1 MTDLGFFPGMINFPP
16 MNNVSIGAHTG
27 VSTSPVS
34 DAMLALAFV
43 GDLSRGQ
50 PTNHSVRTARLAAM
64 LAAAEGAG
72 EEECEAAYSIALL
85 RWSGCTA
92 NAAGF
97 GELLGDDVAGRRNM
111 AEALQPLLNVPKHL
125 IYPLAQIHCEVS
137 GDIAVML
144 GMPSAVEN
152 GLRHIFET
160 YNGKGAPGLLQH
172 PDVPVSVYRVALAG
186 DLEVLSR
193 VHGMETALAFVESHG
208 NAKYPEELVK
218 LLRRFAREW
227 LALLESD
234 QPQRLDFQ
242 SSATAASTEIPLT
255 LVADVIDLKLPWLAG
270 YSRQV
275 AELACSAAALQGLAP
290 IAQAQSHS
298 AGLIHGI
305 GRAAIP
311 NWIWNTPGRLDASAW
326 EQVRL
331 APYWTRRAAQQ
342 IRGLAQ
348 EVNLASH
355 AYERQDGT
363 GYFRGVADEAITL
376 PQRTLATAVAWTA
389 LRSSRPWRAPLSPD
403 AAAALLREEALQGRF
418 DPVIVDAVLAA
429 ATGQGS
435 KPSAKA
441 ATVLTDREAEVLSRI
456 SLGESNKE
464 VARSLAVSPS
474 TVRTHVESI
483 FRKLECSTRAA
494 ATLKAYTMG
503 II

>member
-1 MTDLGFFPGMINFPP
+1 MD
-16 MNNVSIGAHTG
+16 NVST
-27 VSTSPVS
+27 VPVS
-34 DAMLALAFV
+34 EAMLALAFV
-43 GDLSRGQ
+43 GDLSKGQ

-64 LAAAEGAG
+64 LAAEDGAS
-72 EEECEAAYSIALL
+72 EDECEAAYCVALL

-97 GELLGDDVAGRRNM
+97 GELLGDDVAGRRGM
-111 AEALQPLLNVPKHL
+111 TTGLQPLFNIPRELVF
-125 IYPLAQIHCEVS
+125 PLVQIHCEVS

-144 GMPSAVEN
+144 SLPRAVET

-160 YNGKGAPGLLQH
+160 YNGQGIPGLLKH
-172 PDVPVSVYRVALAG
+172 PDVPRAVYRVALAG
-186 DLEVLSR
+186 DLEALSR
-193 VHGMETALAFVESHG
+193 VHGVDAALTYAGSKA
-208 NAKYPEELVK
+208 NAKYPDELVK
-218 LLRRFAREW
+218 LLSRYARDW
-227 LALLESD
+227 LA
-234 QPQRLDFQ
+234 RLDADESRLLDFRL
-242 SSATAASTEIPLT
+242 SAANAATEIPLT

-270 YSRQV
+270 FSRQA
-275 AELACSAAALQGLAP
+275 AELAREAAASQGLAP
-290 IAQAQSHS
+290 LVQEQLYS
-298 AGLIHGI
+298 AALIHGI

-311 NWIWNTPGRLDASAW
+311 NWVWNTPGRLDASAW

-331 APYWTRRAAQQ
+331 APYWTWRAAQQ
-342 IRGLAQ
+342 IRNLTP

-363 GYFRGVADEAITL
+363 GYFRSVAGEAMTV

-389 LRSSRPWRAPLSPD
+389 LCSSRPWRAPFSKDD
-403 AAAALLREEALQGRF
+403 ASALLRDEAVQGRF
-418 DPVIVDAVLAA
+418 DPLIVDAVLAA
-429 ATGQGS
+429 ANGQRL
-435 KPSAKA
+435 KPPAKA
-441 ATVLTDREAEVLSRI
+441 ATVLTDREAEVLARI

-494 ATLKAYTMG
+494 ATLKAYTLG

>member
-1 MTDLGFFPGMINFPP
+1 MD
-16 MNNVSIGAHTG
+16 NVSG
-27 VSTSPVS
+27 VPVR

-43 GDLSRGQ
+43 GDLSKGQ
-50 PTNHSVRTARLAAM
+50 PTNHSVRTARLAAL
-64 LAAAEGAG
+64 LAAEDGAS
-72 EEECEAAYSIALL
+72 EEECEVTYCIALL

-97 GELLGDDVAGRRNM
+97 GQLLGDDVAGRRGLTTGIY
-111 AEALQPLLNVPKHL
+111 ASFNVPRDL

-144 GMPSAVEN
+144 SMPRAVEM

-160 YNGKGAPGLLQH
+160 YDGQGIPGLLKH
-172 PDVPVSVYRVALAG
+172 PDVPESVYHVALAG
-186 DLEVLSR
+186 DLEALSR
-193 VHGMETALAFVESHG
+193 VHGIDAALTYVGSKS
-208 NAKYPEELVK
+208 NVKYPDELVK
-218 LLRRFAREW
+218 LLGRFARDW
-227 LALLESD
+227 LALLDSDES
-234 QPQRLDFQ
+234 QPLDFRL
-242 SSATAASTEIPLT
+242 SAVNASTEIPLT

-270 YSRQV
+270 FSRQV
-275 AELACSAAALQGLAP
+275 AELARATGTLQGLSP
-290 IAQAQSHS
+290 IMQEQMYR

-311 NWIWNTPGRLDASAW
+311 NWVWNTPGRLDTSAW

-331 APYWTRRAAQQ
+331 APYWTWRAAQH
-342 IRGLAQ
+342 IRSLTL

-355 AYERQDGT
+355 VYERQNGT
-363 GYFRGVADEAITL
+363 GYFRSIADEAITV

-389 LRSSRPWRAPLSPD
+389 LCSSRPWRGPFSKDD
-403 AAAALLREEALQGRF
+403 ASAILRDEALHGRF
-418 DPVIVDAVLAA
+418 DPVVVDAVLAA
-429 ATGQGS
+429 VNGQRL
-435 KPSAKA
+435 KPPAKA
-441 ATVLTDREAEVLSRI
+441 ATVLTDREIEVLARI

-474 TVRTHVESI
+474 TIRTHVESI

-494 ATLKAYTMG
+494 ATLKAYSLG

>member
-1 MTDLGFFPGMINFPP
+1 
-16 MNNVSIGAHTG
+16 
-27 VSTSPVS
+27 
-34 DAMLALAFV
+34 MLALAFV

-64 LAAAEGAG
+64 LAAEDGADR
-72 EEECEAAYSIALL
+72 EQCEAAYSIALL

-97 GELLGDDVAGRRNM
+97 GELLGDDVAGRRSM
-111 AEALQPLLNVPKHL
+111 AEALQPMTNVPRNL

-144 GMPSAVEN
+144 GMPLAVET

-193 VHGMETALAFVESHG
+193 VHGLDAALAFVEHHG
-208 NAKYPEELVK
+208 NVKYPQEMVR
-218 LLRRFAREW
+218 LLSRFARDW
-227 LALLESD
+227 LARLNAD
-234 QPQRLDFQ
+234 QPQPFDFPL
-242 SSATAASTEIPLT
+242 SAAIASTEIPLT
-255 LVADVIDLKLPWLAG
+255 LVGDVIDLKLPWLAG

-275 AELACSAAALQGLAP
+275 AELARSATALQGLAP
-290 IAQAQSHS
+290 LVQEQSHS

-331 APYWTRRAAQQ
+331 APYWTWRAAQQ
-342 IRGLAQ
+342 IRGLTQ
-348 EVNLASH
+348 EVNLASY
-355 AYERQDGT
+355 AYERQNGS
-363 GYFRGVADEAITL
+363 GYFRGVADDALTVA
-376 PQRTLATAVAWTA
+376 QRTLATAVAWTA
-389 LRSSRPWRAPLSPD
+389 LHSPRPWRAPLGKDD
-403 AAAALLREEALQGRF
+403 AAACLREEARQGRF
-418 DPVIVDAVLAA
+418 DPVVVDAVLGAA
-429 ATGQGS
+429 SGEGS
-435 KPSAKA
+435 KSSAKA
-441 ATVLTDREAEVLSRI
+441 VTVLTDREAEVLARI

-483 FRKLECSTRAA
+483 FRKLQCSTRAA
-494 ATLKAYTMG
+494 ATLKAYTLG

>member
-1 MTDLGFFPGMINFPP
+1 
-16 MNNVSIGAHTG
+16 MNNVPT
-27 VSTSPVS
+27 VTVR
-34 DAMLALAFV
+34 DAMLTLAFV
-43 GDLSRGQ
+43 GDLSKGQ
-50 PTNHSVRTARLAAM
+50 PTNHSVRTARLAAL
-64 LAAAEGAG
+64 LAAEDGAS
-72 EEECEAAYSIALL
+72 EEDCEAAYCVALL

-97 GELLGDDVAGRRNM
+97 GQLLGDDVAGRRSITTGIY
-111 AEALQPLLNVPKHL
+111 ASFNVPRDL

-144 GMPSAVEN
+144 SMPRAVEM

-160 YNGKGAPGLLQH
+160 YNGQGMPGLLKH

-186 DLEVLSR
+186 DLEALSR
-193 VHGMETALAFVESHG
+193 VHGIDAALSYVGSKS
-208 NAKYPEELVK
+208 NVKYPDELVK
-218 LLRRFAREW
+218 LLSRFARDW
-227 LALLESD
+227 LALLDSDES
-234 QPQRLDFQ
+234 QPFDFRL
-242 SSATAASTEIPLT
+242 SAANASTEIPLT

-270 YSRQV
+270 FSRRV
-275 AELACSAAALQGLAP
+275 AELAGAAVALQGLAP
-290 IAQAQSHS
+290 IIEEQLYS

-311 NWIWNTPGRLDASAW
+311 NWVWNTPGRLDASAW

-331 APYWTRRAAQQ
+331 APYWTWRAAQQ
-342 IRGLAQ
+342 IRSLTL

-355 AYERQDGT
+355 AYERQNGT
-363 GYFRGVADEAITL
+363 GYFRSLADEAITA

-389 LRSSRPWRAPLSPD
+389 LCSSRPWRGPFSKDD
-403 AAAALLREEALQGRF
+403 ASALLRDEAVQGRF
-418 DPVIVDAVLAA
+418 DPLIVDAVLAA
-429 ATGQGS
+429 NGQRL
-435 KPSAKA
+435 KPPAKA
-441 ATVLTDREAEVLSRI
+441 ASVLTGRETEVLARI

-464 VARSLAVSPS
+464 VARSLGVSPS

-494 ATLKAYTMG
+494 ATLKAYTLG

>member
-1 MTDLGFFPGMINFPP
+1 MTSVPTVPT
-16 MNNVSIGAHTG
+16 VQ
-27 VSTSPVS
+27 VS

-50 PTNHSVRTARLAAM
+50 PTNHSLRTAKLAAM
-64 LAAAEGAG
+64 LAQADGAG
-72 EEECEAAYSIALL
+72 QEDCEAAYSIALL

-111 AEALQPLLNVPKHL
+111 AEALKPLPNLSRDL
-125 IYPLAQIHCEVS
+125 LFPLAQIHCEVS

-144 GMPSAVEN
+144 SMPQAVEI

-160 YNGKGAPGLLQH
+160 YNGMGPGLLQH
-172 PDVPVSVYRVALAG
+172 PDIPASVYRVALAG

-193 VHGMETALAFVESHG
+193 VHGIDAALAFVESHG
-208 NAKYPEELVK
+208 DVKYPATLVR
-218 LLRRFAREW
+218 LLARFARDW
-227 LALLESD
+227 LALLNSD
-234 QPQRLDFQ
+234 DPQPLDL
-242 SSATAASTEIPLT
+242 SASAASTGIPLT

-275 AELACSAAALQGLAP
+275 AELARNAAALQGLAP
-290 IAQAQSHS
+290 AMQQQSYS

-311 NWIWNTPGRLDASAW
+311 NWIWNTPGRLDTSAW

-331 APYWTRRAAQQ
+331 APYWTWRAAQQ
-342 IRGLAQ
+342 IRGLTQ
-348 EVNLASH
+348 EVNLASY
-355 AYERQDGT
+355 AYERQNGS
-363 GYFRGVADEAITL
+363 GYFRGVSEDAISVV
-376 PQRTLATAVAWTA
+376 QRTLATAVAWTA
-389 LRSSRPWRAPLSPD
+389 LRSARPWRAPFSKDD
-403 AAAALLREEALQGRF
+403 AGAFLRDEARQGRF
-418 DPVIVDAVLAA
+418 DPLIADAVVAA
-429 ATGQGS
+429 ATGSGP
-435 KPSAKA
+435 KPPAKA
-441 ATVLTDREAEVLSRI
+441 ATVLTDRETEVLSRI

-483 FRKLECSTRAA
+483 FRKLECSSRAA
-494 ATLKAYTMG
+494 ATLKAYTLG

>member
-1 MTDLGFFPGMINFPP
+1 MS
-16 MNNVSIGAHTG
+16 SI
-27 VSTSPVS
+27 VSTVPVR

-43 GDLSRGQ
+43 GDLSKGQ
-50 PTNHSVRTARLAAM
+50 PTNHSVRTARLAAL
-64 LAAAEGAG
+64 LAAADGAS
-72 EEECEAAYSIALL
+72 EEECEATYCVALL

-97 GELLGDDVAGRRNM
+97 GELLGDDVAGRRSM
-111 AEALQPLLNVPKHL
+111 ATALLPLFNVPRERIH
-125 IYPLAQIHCEVS
+125 PLAQIHCEVS
-137 GDIAVML
+137 GDIAAML
-144 GMPSAVEN
+144 GLPAAVEA

-160 YNGKGAPGLLQH
+160 YNGKGFPGLLKH
-172 PDVPVSVYRVALAG
+172 PDVPASVYRVALAG

-193 VHGMETALAFVESHG
+193 VHGIEAALTFVGSQG
-208 NAKYPEELVK
+208 NAKYPDELVQ
-218 LLRRFAREW
+218 LLSRFAREW
-227 LALLESD
+227 LALLDADDS
-234 QPQRLDFQ
+234 QPFDLPPN
-242 SSATAASTEIPLT
+242 APAEISLT

-270 YSRQV
+270 FSRQA
-275 AELACSAAALQGLAP
+275 AELARATAALQGLGP
-290 IAQAQSHS
+290 NILQQLYG

-331 APYWTRRAAQQ
+331 APYWTWRAAQQ
-342 IRGLAQ
+342 IRSLTP

-355 AYERQDGT
+355 AYERQNGS
-363 GYFRGVADEAITL
+363 GYFRSVAEEAFTV

-389 LRSSRPWRAPLSPD
+389 LRSARPWREPFSKED
-403 AAAALLREEALQGRF
+403 ASALLRDEAQRGRF

-429 ATGQGS
+429 ANGQQL
-435 KPSAKA
+435 KPAPRI
-441 ATVLTDREAEVLSRI
+441 ATVLTDRETEVLARI
-456 SLGESNKE
+456 SQGESNKE

-494 ATLKAYTMG
+494 ATLKAYTLG

>member
-1 MTDLGFFPGMINFPP
+1 MI
-16 MNNVSIGAHTG
+16 
-27 VSTSPVS
+27 STVRVS

-64 LAAAEGAG
+64 LAQADGAG
-72 EEECEAAYSIALL
+72 VEECRAAYCIAML

-97 GELLGDDVAGRRNM
+97 GELLGDDVAGRRSM
-111 AEALQPLLNVPKHL
+111 AEALQPTTNVPPDL
-125 IYPLAQIHCEVS
+125 ILPLARIHCEVT

-144 GMPSAVEN
+144 KLPQAVET

-172 PDVPVSVYRVALAG
+172 PDVPPSVYRVALAG

-193 VHGMETALAFVESHG
+193 VHGIEAALAFVESHG
-208 NAKYPEELVK
+208 NAKYPLDLVK
-218 LLRRFAREW
+218 LLSHHARDW
-227 LALLESD
+227 LALLNSDESHPVD
-234 QPQRLDFQ
+234 VPI
-242 SSATAASTEIPLT
+242 SSKAESAEIPLT

-270 YSRQV
+270 HSRQV
-275 AELACSAAALQGLAP
+275 AELARSAAALQGLAP
-290 IAQAQSHS
+290 LVQEQLYS

-311 NWIWNTPGRLDASAW
+311 NWIWNTPGRLDSSAW

-331 APYWTRRAAQQ
+331 APYWTWRAAQQ
-342 IRGLAQ
+342 IRSLTQ

-363 GYFRGVADEAITL
+363 GYFRGLTGEAITL
-376 PQRTLATAVAWTA
+376 PQRIMAAAVAWTA
-389 LRSSRPWRAPLSPD
+389 LRSPRPWRAPLSQED
-403 AAAALLREEALQGRF
+403 AAALLREDATQGRL
-418 DPVIVDAVLAA
+418 DLIVIDAVLAA
-429 ATGQGS
+429 ATGREQ
-435 KPSAKA
+435 KPVAKA
-441 ATVLTDREAEVLSRI
+441 ATVLSGREIEVLARI
-456 SLGESNKE
+456 SQGESNKE
-464 VARSLAVSPS
+464 VARTLAVSPS

-494 ATLKAYTMG
+494 ATLKAYTLG

>member
-1 MTDLGFFPGMINFPP
+1 MD
-16 MNNVSIGAHTG
+16 SA
-27 VSTSPVS
+27 STVPVR

-43 GDLSRGQ
+43 GDLSKGQ
-50 PTNHSVRTARLAAM
+50 PTNHSLRTARLAAL
-64 LAAAEGAG
+64 LAAQSGAG

-97 GELLGDDVAGRRNM
+97 GELLGDDVAGRRSM
-111 AEALQPLLNVPKHL
+111 TAGIQPWFNIPRHL
-125 IYPLAQIHCEVS
+125 IYPLVQIHCEVS

-144 GMPSAVEN
+144 GMPHAVEM

-160 YNGKGAPGLLQH
+160 YDGQGIPGLLKH
-172 PDVPVSVYRVALAG
+172 PQVPESVYRVVLAG
-186 DLEVLSR
+186 DLEALSR
-193 VHGMETALAFVESHG
+193 IHGIDAALTYVAKRSNV
-208 NAKYPEELVK
+208 KYPEELVQ
-218 LLRRFAREW
+218 LLSRFAPDW
-227 LALLESD
+227 LALLDSD
-234 QPQRLDFQ
+234 DSQPIDDRV
-242 SSATAASTEIPLT
+242 SATIASTEIPLT

-275 AELACSAAALQGLAP
+275 AELARTCGALQGLAP
-290 IAQAQSHS
+290 IVQEQLYS

-311 NWIWNTPGRLDASAW
+311 NWVWNTPGRLDASAW

-331 APYWTRRAAQQ
+331 APYWTWRAAQQ
-342 IRGLAQ
+342 IRSLTL

-355 AYERQDGT
+355 AYERQNGS
-363 GYFRGVADEAITL
+363 GYFRSIADDAVTV

-389 LRSSRPWRAPLSPD
+389 LCSSRPWRAPFSKED
-403 AAAALLREEALQGRF
+403 AAALLRDEAQQGCF
-418 DPVIVDAVLAA
+418 DPEIVEAVAA
-429 ATGQGS
+429 AANGHRLKPPS
-435 KPSAKA
+435 KAL
-441 ATVLTDREAEVLSRI
+441 TVLTDREIEVLARI

-494 ATLKAYTMG
+494 ATLKAYTLG

>member
-1 MTDLGFFPGMINFPP
+1 
-16 MNNVSIGAHTG
+16 
-27 VSTSPVS
+27 
-34 DAMLALAFV
+34 MLALAFV

-64 LAAAEGAG
+64 LAQADGAG
-72 EEECEAAYSIALL
+72 VEECRAAYCIAML

-97 GELLGDDVAGRRNM
+97 GELLGDDVAGRRRM
-111 AEALQPLLNVPKHL
+111 AEALQPSTNVPRHL
-125 IYPLAQIHCEVS
+125 ILPLARIHCEVT

-144 GMPSAVEN
+144 KLPHVVET

-172 PDVPVSVYRVALAG
+172 PDVPPSVYRVALAG

-193 VHGMETALAFVESHG
+193 VHGIEAALAFVESHG
-208 NAKYPEELVK
+208 NAKYPLELVK
-218 LLRRFAREW
+218 LLSRHARDW
-227 LALLESD
+227 LALLNSEESYPID
-234 QPQRLDFQ
+234 APM
-242 SSATAASTEIPLT
+242 SSIAESAEIPLT

-270 YSRQV
+270 HSRQV
-275 AELACSAAALQGLAP
+275 AELARSAAALQGLAP
-290 IAQAQSHS
+290 LVQEQLYS

-311 NWIWNTPGRLDASAW
+311 NWIWNTPGRLDSSAW

-331 APYWTRRAAQQ
+331 APYWTWRAAQQ
-342 IRGLAQ
+342 IRSLTL

-355 AYERQDGT
+355 VYERQDGT
-363 GYFRGVADEAITL
+363 GYFRGLTGEAITL
-376 PQRTLATAVAWTA
+376 PQRIMAAAVAWTA
-389 LRSSRPWRAPLSPD
+389 LRSPRPWRAPLSQED
-403 AAAALLREEALQGRF
+403 AAALLREDASQGRL
-418 DPVIVDAVLAA
+418 DPAVVDAVVAA
-429 ATGQGS
+429 ATGREQ
-435 KPSAKA
+435 KPFAKA
-441 ATVLTDREAEVLSRI
+441 ATVLSGREIEVLARI
-456 SLGESNKE
+456 SQGESNKE
-464 VARSLAVSPS
+464 VARTLAVSPS

-494 ATLKAYTMG
+494 ATLKAYTLG

>member
-1 MTDLGFFPGMINFPP
+1 MSI
-16 MNNVSIGAHTG
+16 VSS
-27 VSTSPVS
+27 VPVS

-43 GDLSRGQ
+43 GDLSKGQ
-50 PTNHSVRTARLAAM
+50 PTNHSLRTARLAAL
-64 LAAAEGAG
+64 LAAEDGAG
-72 EEECEAAYSIALL
+72 EDECEAAYCIALL

-97 GELLGDDVAGRRNM
+97 GQLLGDDVAGRRSITTGIYPWFNI
-111 AEALQPLLNVPKHL
+111 PRDL

-144 GMPSAVEN
+144 SMPHAVEM

-160 YNGKGAPGLLQH
+160 YNGQGVPGLLKH

-186 DLEVLSR
+186 DLEALSR
-193 VHGMETALAFVESHG
+193 VHGVDAALTYVGSKG
-208 NAKYPEELVK
+208 NVKYPDELVR
-218 LLRRFAREW
+218 LLSRFARDW
-227 LALLESD
+227 LALLDSD
-234 QPQRLDFQ
+234 ASQPFDFRL
-242 SSATAASTEIPLT
+242 SATIASTEIPLT

-275 AELACSAAALQGLAP
+275 AELARDCGALQGLAP
-290 IAQAQSHS
+290 IIQEQLYS

-311 NWIWNTPGRLDASAW
+311 NWVWNTPGRLDASAW
-326 EQVRL
+326 ELVRL
-331 APYWTRRAAQQ
+331 APYWTWRAAQQ
-342 IRGLAQ
+342 IRSLTL

-355 AYERQDGT
+355 AYERQNGT
-363 GYFRGVADEAITL
+363 GYFRSVADEAISIS
-376 PQRTLATAVAWTA
+376 QRTLATAAAWTA
-389 LRSSRPWRAPLSPD
+389 LCSCRPWRAPFSKED
-403 AAAALLREEALQGRF
+403 AGALLRDEALQGHF
-418 DPVIVDAVLAA
+418 DPAIVEAVLAA
-429 ATGQGS
+429 ANGQRLNPPA
-435 KPSAKA
+435 KP
-441 ATVLTDREAEVLSRI
+441 ATVLTDRETEVLARI

-464 VARSLAVSPS
+464 VARSLGVSPS

-494 ATLKAYTMG
+494 ATLKAYTLG